1 MLATPPAMPVRLP
14 PGASREVTLTATL
27 PEPILWHFDH
37 PHLYRWVAM
46 LRAADGSILHTED
59 EIFGVRAI
67 ELRDAHIYLN
77 GEPVRLVGLSRHA
90 DSPAYGL
97 AEPVTIMAADFADL
111 KRLNAVLS
119 RPAHYPQADS
129 VLDYAD
135 RQRQQLIREQLL
147 VFRSRPFIAGVIFF
161 TYQDYRTP
169 NGLMMGVVDAQRQRR
184 GSWAVLREAY
194 APAVLDAIHVSPASG
209 GTQRATMVLRVRGPV
224 EHDLPAYTLQ
234 GYRLTWAVATPDG
247 QTVFAQGTFPVTTL
261 SPGTT
266 WSGTLE

>member
-1 MLATPPAMPVRLP
+1 MPVRLP

-90 DSPAYGL
+90 DSSAYGL
-97 AEPVTIMAADFADL
+97 EPVTIMAADFADL